1 MPIKSLTPD
10 ALYRRCD
17 LNLLRFNTT
26 DELEDLSEI
35 TGQDRAIDAIK
46 FGITIKSPGYNMFV
60 LGGPGTGKHAMVREF
75 LARAAA
81 DQQVPEDLCY
91 INNFENPQQPIALRL
106 LPGTAAKLRADMAEL
121 VSDLSSALPSL
132 FESEDY
138 RNRRQVVEDE
148 FKNRQEAAFEQ
159 LQERGKA
166 KNLVLIRT
174 PVGFAFAPV
183 RNGAVVSPEEFQKL
197 SGDEQRQ
204 VQTDMEALQAS
215 LEETIRQ
222 MPLWER
228 ERRGRIRE
236 LNREVT
242 MFSVGHTIDDLR
254 EKYREL
260 VDIVRYLETVE
271 KDIIEHVNV
280 FLLAPGERHGGEEG
294 APRPR
299 PAVADRFR
307 GYEVN
312 VIVDNGN
319 LKGAPVVYEDNPVF
333 GNLIG
338 AVEHQA
344 EMGALVTD
352 FTLIKGGALHRANG
366 GFLVLDAHRVL
377 LQPYAWEALKRTIRS
392 RQIRIES
399 PAQMF
404 SMISTIAVEPQVVPM
419 NLKVVLVG
427 DRWLYYLLHEND
439 FEFHELFKVAVDFE
453 DAMNWSA
460 DATMTYARLA
470 ATIARRE
477 NLRPLDKPAVGR
489 VIEHG
494 SRLADDT
501 SKLSMRIGNIAD
513 VLREADHWA
522 SQSGRKIVGVDHVQA
537 AIDAQRRRSDRVRER
552 SQEMIQRQLVLID
565 TDGESAGQINGLS
578 VMSIGALTFGKPS
591 RITAKVRL
599 GRGEVIDIERQVELG
614 GPIHSKGVMIL
625 SAFLGA
631 RYAIDHPLS
640 LSASLVFE
648 QSYGGVEGDSAS
660 SAELYA
666 LLSALA
672 DLPIRQSFAVTGSVN
687 QHGQVQVIGGVNEKI
702 EGFFDVC
709 HARGL
714 TGRQGVL
721 IPEGNAQ
728 HLMLRQ
734 DIVDAAHAGQ
744 FAIYPVRA
752 IDDGIELLTGVP
764 AGARDGSGQFPEGSV
779 NRRVEDRL
787 IALAERR
794 RSFAATP
801 ASAGEA

>member
-1 MPIKSLTPD
+1 MPIKSLPPD

-46 FGITIKSPGYNMFV
+46 FGIGIKSPGYNMFV

-91 INNFENPQQPIALRL
+91 INNFDNPQQPIALRL
-106 LPGTAAKLRADMAEL
+106 PPGTAAKLRADMAEL

-183 RNGAVVSPEEFQKL
+183 RNGAVVSPEEYQKL

-260 VDIVRYLETVE
+260 VAIVRYLETVE
-271 KDIIEHVNV
+271 KDIIEHVDV

-307 GYEVN
+307 RYEVN

-453 DAMNWSA
+453 DEMNWSA

-578 VMSIGALTFGKPS
+578 VMSVGALTFGKPS

-734 DIVDAAHAGQ
+734 DIVDAAQAGQ

-764 AGARDGSGQFPEGSV
+764 AGARDGGGQFPEGSV